1 MGFLYFYI
9 MIKDLIIKNRSYR
22 RFYEEENISTKD
34 LKALVDLARLS
45 PSGSNL
51 QPLKFILSNTKK
63 TNEIIF
69 KNLAWA
75 GYLKDWHRPIEG
87 ERPSAYII
95 ILGDKEA
102 VKSFDYDVGI
112 VCQSMLLG
120 AVEKGYGG
128 CIFGSIKRIPL
139 SAELNIAE
147 HLKIQ
152 LIIALGKPKEVI
164 QIDAVKNGD
173 IKYWRDK
180 NEVHH
185 LPKRDLDDLI
195 IEL

>member
-1 MGFLYFYI
+1 
-9 MIKDLIIKNRSYR
+9 MIKDLVLKNRSYR
-22 RFYEEENISTKD
+22 RFYEEEHISTED
-34 LKALVDLARLS
+34 LKSFVDLARLS

-51 QPLKFILSNTKK
+51 QPLKFILSNQKE
-63 TNEIIF
+63 TNKAIF
-69 KNLAWA
+69 NNLAWA
-75 GYLKDWHRPIEG
+75 GYLKDWDGPIKS

-95 ILGDKEA
+95 ILGDKNPI
-102 VKSFDYDVGI
+102 KSFDYDIGI

-139 SAELNIAE
+139 SAELKVAE

-164 QIDAVKNGD
+164 QIDPVKNGN
-173 IKYWRDK
+173 IKYWRDE

>member
-1 MGFLYFYI
+1 
-9 MIKDLIIKNRSYR
+9 MIKNLILKNRSYR
-22 RFYEEENISTKD
+22 RFYEKVKILSED
-34 LKALVDLARLS
+34 LKELIDLARLS

-51 QPLKFILSNTKK
+51 QALKFILSNEGNRNK
-63 TNEIIF
+63 TIF

-75 GYLKDWHRPIEG
+75 GYLKDWDGPIES

-95 ILGDKEA
+95 ILGDKNPI
-102 VKSFDYDVGI
+102 KSFDYDVGI
-112 VCQSMLLG
+112 VCQSILLG
-120 AVEKGYGG
+120 AAEKGYGG

-139 SAELNIAE
+139 SAELKIPK

-152 LIIALGKPKEVI
+152 LIIALGKPKEII
-164 QIDAVKNGD
+164 QIDPVINGN

-180 NEVHH
+180 KGIHH
-185 LPKRDLDDLI
+185 VPKRNLDELI

>member
-1 MGFLYFYI
+1 
-9 MIKDLIIKNRSYR
+9 MIKDLILKNRSYR
-22 RFYEEENISTKD
+22 RFHEEVTISSED
-34 LKALVDLARLS
+34 LKDLVDLARLS

-51 QPLKFILSNTKK
+51 QPLKFMLSNGAE
-63 TNEIIF
+63 TNNIIF

-75 GYLKDWHRPIEG
+75 GYLKDWDGPEEG
-87 ERPSAYII
+87 ERPSAYIV
-95 ILGDKEA
+95 ILGPEKA
-102 VKSFDYDVGI
+102 VKPYDYDVALA
-112 VCQSMLLG
+112 CQSMLLG

-139 SAELNIAE
+139 SAELKIAE

-164 QIDAVKNGD
+164 QIDAVKSEE
-173 IKYWRDK
+173 IKYWRDE
-180 NEVHH
+180 NNVHH
-185 LPKRDLDDLI
+185 VPKRDLDDLI

>member
-1 MGFLYFYI
+1 
-9 MIKDLIIKNRSYR
+9 MIKDLILKNRSYR
-22 RFYEEENISTKD
+22 KFHEEVNISSED
-34 LKALVDLARLS
+34 LRELVDLARLS

-51 QPLKFILSNTKK
+51 QPLKFILSNEKERNK
-63 TNEIIF
+63 IIF
-69 KNLAWA
+69 ENLAWA
-75 GYLKDWHRPIEG
+75 GYLKDWDGPEEG

-95 ILGDKEA
+95 ILGPENP
-102 VKSFDYDVGI
+102 VKPFDYDVALA
-112 VCQSMLLG
+112 CQSMLIG

-139 SAELNIAE
+139 SKELNIPE

-152 LIIALGKPKEVI
+152 LIIALGKPKEKVC
-164 QIDAVKNGD
+164 IDPIINNDV
-173 IKYWRDK
+173 KYWRDE

-185 LPKRDLDDLI
+185 VPKRNLDDLI